1 MTKTDVQTNED
12 IWKLVI
18 SFRIKK
24 GFFENTEIM
33 LAEKGKIVSEKKK
46 RKKFFNDHYID
57 IAERSCW
64 TKPTKFV

>member
-1 MTKTDVQTNED
+1 MTKTDVQTNKD

-46 RKKFFNDHYID
+46 KKKIFQRPLHRYCRTLLLN
-57 IAERSCW
+57 
-64 TKPTKFV
+64 

>member
-46 RKKFFNDHYID
+46 EKNF
-57 IAERSCW
+57 S
-64 TKPTKFV
+64 TTTT

>member
-1 MTKTDVQTNED
+1 MTKTDVQTNKD

-46 RKKFFNDHYID
+46 KEIKKIFQRPLHRYCRTLLLN
-57 IAERSCW
+57 
-64 TKPTKFV
+64 

>member
-1 MTKTDVQTNED
+1 MTKTDVQTNKD
-12 IWKLVI
+12 ICKLVI

-46 RKKFFNDHYID
+46 KEKIF
-57 IAERSCW
+57 S
-64 TKPTKFV
+64 TTTT

>member
-1 MTKTDVQTNED
+1 MTKTDVQTNKD

-46 RKKFFNDHYID
+46 KKLKKFFNDHYID
-57 IAERSCW
+57 IPERSC
-64 TKPTKFV
+64 

>member
-1 MTKTDVQTNED
+1 MTKTDVQTNKD

-46 RKKFFNDHYID
+46 KKNFFQRPLHRYCRTLLLN
-57 IAERSCW
+57 
-64 TKPTKFV
+64 

>member
-1 MTKTDVQTNED
+1 MTKTDVQTNKD
-12 IWKLVI
+12 ICKLVI

-46 RKKFFNDHYID
+46 KFFFNDHYID

>member
-1 MTKTDVQTNED
+1 MYLRNMTKTDVQTNKD

-46 RKKFFNDHYID
+46 KKKFFQRPLHRYCRTLLLN
-57 IAERSCW
+57 
-64 TKPTKFV
+64 